1 MKNAHSGHVSFNIGH
16 CEVCGGN
23 RELMQHDLLSFHG
36 CKDMYEEAAS
46 GESGYR
52 DHAVWGNRVTV
63 SI

>member
-1 MKNAHSGHVSFNIGH
+1 MTNAHSGHLPFKIGH
-16 CEVCGGN
+16 YERCGGV

-36 CKDMYEEAAS
+36 CKDMYEEATS

-52 DHAVWGNRVTV
+52 DYAVWGNRVTV